1 MANIGIIAAQ
11 NQATV
16 TFTAT
21 MNDSEHRNERPA
33 ALSIL
38 IVDDI
43 PENLLLLEDVLGELG
58 YITHAAFNGLQAL
71 EVLAKEEVHL
81 IIADAMMPK
90 MDGFQLCKSV
100 RNSSKH
106 ASVPFIIYSSD
117 YIDEEDKELARTI
130 GADRYVVKTGGT
142 DSLLLAVSELMNIA
156 EPKPVYDPD
165 QQVLPLD
172 DHSFIERHYK
182 LLIKKLEEKM
192 DNLELYSMQLL
203 KKNEQ
208 LQRSERRY
216 RLLFE
221 KASVAIFVLD
231 SRGRE
236 LVDVNP
242 YAEQVLGSSREE
254 LLEARHLPFADSDE
268 REGLVVEPGFSG
280 ELTMRAKDGRII
292 CLETDAAAIE
302 SDNEQ
307 FILLFS
313 RDTTERK
320 MMMEKLH
327 QSEKLSML
335 GTIAAGIAHEV
346 RNPLAGIKLNL
357 QFLEQKYGDA
367 FEEID
372 VLRLAVQG
380 AQHIEKVVENT
391 LTIARTTS
399 PEVRSG
405 SINDIVAQAVAL
417 LTLTVHKK
425 NIALETSLG
434 SDLPVL
440 HLDGKQV
447 LQVILNILRNAIEAT
462 PPGGSIA
469 VVTGLERPA
478 DTGLKPRLTCTVT
491 DTGVGISDEYLKA
504 PFELF
509 KTTKTDGTGLGLTL
523 SRRIMQQHGGDIL
536 IARPEAGGT
545 QIKLY
550 FPLP

>member
-1 MANIGIIAAQ
+1 MANIGIIAAHIYAMALF
-11 NQATV
+11 AT
-16 TFTAT
+16 A
-21 MNDSEHRNERPA
+21 MNDIRQRTERPA

-38 IVDDI
+38 VVDDI
-43 PENLLLLEDVLGELG
+43 PENILLLEDVLGELG
-58 YITHAAFNGLQAL
+58 YRTLAAYNGLQAL

-100 RNSSKH
+100 RNSSRH
-106 ASVPFIIYSSD
+106 AALPFIIYSSD

-142 DSLLLAVSELMNIA
+142 DSLVLAVSELMNIA

-172 DHSFIERHYK
+172 DHSFLERHYK
-182 LLIKKLEEKM
+182 LVVKKLEEKM
-192 DNLELYSMQLL
+192 ENLEQYSMQLL

-242 YAEQVLGSSREE
+242 YTEHVLGASRDE
-254 LLEARHLPFADSDE
+254 LLEARHLPFADSEE
-268 REGLVVEPGFSG
+268 RETLVVEPGFSG

-302 SDNEQ
+302 SDEEQ

-320 MMMEKLH
+320 MMIEKLH

-391 LTIARTTS
+391 LTIARTSS
-399 PEVRSG
+399 PDVRTG
-405 SINDIVAQAVAL
+405 SINDLVAQAVGL
-417 LTLTVHKK
+417 LTLTVRKK
-425 NIALETSLG
+425 DIALE
-434 SDLPVL
+434 SDLGPDLPPL

-447 LQVILNILRNAIEAT
+447 LQVILNIIRNAVEAT
-462 PPGGSIA
+462 PPQGTIS

-478 DTGLKPRLTCTVT
+478 DPGLKPRITCTVT

-509 KTTKTDGTGLGLTL
+509 KTSKADGTGLGLTL

-536 IARPEAGGT
+536 ISRPAAGGT